1 MFRIYLRLLTLC
13 VLPAG
18 FAGDWV
24 RLRATDVEVVTNE
37 GADTGKE
44 ALNRLAQIRQ
54 VLAIQS
60 GVATRLVRPVRV
72 FIFASDA
79 DFATFQPARIRSPA
93 GWYQSGPARD
103 FIAIRDRQSLSPRVY
118 HEFAHL
124 FQNQTSGPVPLW
136 YSEGFSDLYSTL
148 RISGQH
154 ADVGEAP
161 PQRVEALKAARWLP
175 LEELLTTNEDSPV
188 YRASARAEL
197 FYGESWALVHMLQFD
212 EGYRSNVAEFL
223 RRFQSGRPQLEA
235 LRIAFG
241 KSPETIYDDLRRY
254 VRNGHYATTTI
265 ALPGP
270 ALGRSADPE
279 PLSPLESSLLLADLL
294 SVCGKGAEAER
305 RIRQLSKKYDS
316 APDLHEQWAAV
327 LLAEGKQD
335 DAREQFTRA
344 LDLGSKNASTAFE
357 LAGLLRD
364 AKADPARVIEMLDKA
379 IHLDP
384 DFVQARILLGVI
396 HEREGRYAQAAHQLD
411 IAVRA
416 KPDSL
421 NAWHE
426 LAVVR
431 FHLGEK
437 GPALN
442 AAREARKL
450 AKSREEVAMTDA
462 TVQLV
467 QAPAASATA
476 EPDREK
482 HFETTFR
489 EVVPKTWLNPQG
501 NSRVE
506 GKLVQL
512 DCLAGS
518 DARFH
523 ILTSGKMVL
532 LYVKDPT
539 KVVITGAPGIT
550 TELSCGRTPGRDV
563 SVEYVARPDAKLKV
577 DGEITAIRFLRP

>member
-1 MFRIYLRLLTLC
+1 MSRMCLRLLPFLA
-13 VLPAG
+13 LPAV

-24 RLRATDVEVVTNE
+24 RLRATDVEVLTNE
-37 GADTGKE
+37 GADAGKD

-60 GVATRLVRPVRV
+60 GAPTRLRRPVRV
-72 FIFASDA
+72 FVFASDA
-79 DFATFQPARIRSPA
+79 DFSAFQPARIHSPA

-103 FIAIRDRQSLSPRVY
+103 FIAIRGRLSPRMY

-124 FQNQTSGPVPLW
+124 FQNQTSGRVPVW
-136 YSEGFSDLYSTL
+136 YGEGFSDLYSTL
-148 RISGQH
+148 RISGH
-154 ADVGEAP
+154 RAEVGEAP
-161 PQRVEALKAARWLP
+161 ADRVEALKAARWLP
-175 LEELLTTNEDSPV
+175 LDELLAVNEDSPW
-188 YRASARAEL
+188 YRDHAKVEL
-197 FYGESWALVHMLQFD
+197 FYGESWALVHMLTFD
-212 EGYRSNVAEFL
+212 EGYRSNLAEFL
-223 RRFQSGRPQLEA
+223 RRFQSGGAQLDA

-254 VRNGHYATTTI
+254 VRNGRYATTTI
-265 ALPGP
+265 DLPEP
-270 ALGRSADPE
+270 ASIQSADPE
-279 PLSPLESSLLLADLL
+279 PLSALESSLLLTDLL
-294 SVCGKGAEAER
+294 SAVGKGAEAER
-305 RIRQLSKKYDS
+305 RIRQLSAKYDS

-327 LLAEGKQD
+327 LLAEGKPD
-335 DAREQFTRA
+335 EARRQFTRA
-344 LDLGSKNASTAFE
+344 LELGSKNASAAFE

-364 AKADPARVIEMLDKA
+364 ANADPARVIELLDKA

-396 HEREGRYAQAAHQLD
+396 HEREGRYAQAAHQLE

-431 FHLGEK
+431 FHMGEK
-437 GPALN
+437 VPALN

-450 AKSREEVAMTDA
+450 AKSREEIAMTDA

-467 QAPAASATA
+467 QSPAASVAV

-482 HFETTFR
+482 HFEDTFR

-512 DCLAGS
+512 DCLAGGE
-518 DARFH
+518 ARFH
-523 ILTSGKMVL
+523 IVASGKKVA

-539 KVVITGAPGIT
+539 KVVITGAAGIS
-550 TELSCGRTPGRDV
+550 TELQCGPMPGREV
-563 SVEYVARPDAKLKV
+563 TVEYVARPDAKLKV
-577 DGEITAIRFLRP
+577 DGEITAIRFK